1 MCSFRMHKHSPANS
15 YTIFS
20 MFFPSIPPSFKSPD
34 GKSCQCPNQNIL
46 KQHSKCPKRNFVALT
61 VNSSI
66 ACYQSSVACAKTSL
80 ASRGAKPCPH
90 NSVACG
96 RQPGV
101 IGSSSGTRN
110 VMISKAPGCAKMGKG
125 LHCLI
130 SFLIHEWK
138 SKCWALMSC
147 LLLTSTLSAIIM
159 EWENGCIW
167 KVTNIKVPCSTSIIM

>member
-1 MCSFRMHKHSPANS
+1 MCSFRMHEHSPANS
-15 YTIFS
+15 YAIFS

-34 GKSCQCPNQNIL
+34 GKSCQCPNRNIL

-101 IGSSSGTRN
+101 IGNSSGTRN
-110 VMISKAPGCAKMGKG
+110 VMISKAPRCAKMKRKS
-125 LHCLI
+125 LTLFDII
-130 SFLIHEWK
+130 SNTPVKI
-138 SKCWALMSC
+138 KCWALMSC
-147 LLLTSTLSAIIM
+147 LITSYFYSFCHYHGRGKWLCLKGN
-159 EWENGCIW
+159 WY
-167 KVTNIKVPCSTSIIM
+167 

>member
-1 MCSFRMHKHSPANS
+1 MCSFRMHEHSPANS
-15 YTIFS
+15 YAIFS

-101 IGSSSGTRN
+101 IGSFSGTRN
-110 VMISKAPGCAKMGKG
+110 VMISKAPGCAKMKEN
-125 LHCLI
+125 LWHCLI
-130 SFLIHEWK
+130 SFLIHQWK
-138 SKCWALMSC
+138 SNVGLSWVVYF
-147 LLLTSTLSAIIM
+147 LLLLFLPLS
-159 EWENGCIW
+159 WNG
-167 KVTNIKVPCSTSIIM
+167 KMVVFER

>member
-1 MCSFRMHKHSPANS
+1 MCSFRMHEHSPANS
-15 YTIFS
+15 YAIFS

-110 VMISKAPGCAKMGKG
+110 VMISKAPGCAKMK
-125 LHCLI
+125 
-130 SFLIHEWK
+130 E
-138 SKCWALMSC
+138 
-147 LLLTSTLSAIIM
+147 
-159 EWENGCIW
+159 
-167 KVTNIKVPCSTSIIM
+167 KVCTV